1 MAVPY
6 SPKLRLAPLWPA
18 AVALLVAAG
27 LALVLLPAPLAEGA
41 AVELEATARLLEGSV
56 PAPGAGITSPDPAL
70 QSALVALGSGTP
82 YRLTLIALDGTVLAD
97 SARTFDQVRA
107 MVNHRERPEVAS
119 ALARGVGHA
128 VRASDTTGVET
139 AYAARLV
146 SRGGTEPFL
155 FRLGLPLSSLA
166 AIRRHISGAL
176 LAAAAVAAV
185 VVLALSWWLTR
196 TLFRP
201 LTGLIAVAQRMGEG
215 DYGARVQVPDE
226 GELWTLGRA
235 LERIAARAHRQI
247 AAVEAE
253 RDHLRAT
260 VASMSEG
267 VLVTDARG
275 QARLVNPSFRALFGV
290 SGDAPAA
297 SLLALVRQPRLDDL
311 IASALGSGQSVSAEL
326 ELPEPAPRS
335 LALLATPLAG
345 GEGLV
350 VVARDVTEAERLS
363 AMRKDFVANVS
374 HELKTPLA
382 AIRGYAETLVDGA
395 LDDRVTALRFS
406 ERILEQCHRLGD
418 LLEDLLTLS
427 RLEGTEPFRTLEPVD
442 LREVV
447 AETVELVA
455 AHAASKPVE
464 LAFEPGPALVVE
476 GDPDGLLRLAAN
488 LLENAIKYNRPGGR
502 VTVRLARRGEQ
513 AELEV
518 ADTGIGIPA
527 SHLARIF
534 ERFYR
539 VDKGRAREEGGT
551 GLGLAIVKHVA
562 QAHRGRVEVDS
573 EPGVGTTFR
582 VLLPVSRREV

>member
-1 MAVPY
+1 MSLPY

-18 AVALLVAAG
+18 AIALLVAAG
-27 LALVLLPAPLAEGA
+27 LALLLLPAPLAEGA
-41 AVELEATARLLEGSV
+41 ALELEATTRLLEAAV
-56 PAPGAGITSPDPAL
+56 PIPAAGLGAPDVAL
-70 QSALVALGSGTP
+70 QRRVVELAAGTP
-82 YRLTLIALDGTVLAD
+82 YRVTLIALDGTVLAD
-97 SARTFDQVRA
+97 SARSFDQLRA
-107 MVNHRERPEVAS
+107 MANHRTRPEVLG
-119 ALARGVGHA
+119 ALERGVGHA
-128 VRASDTTGVET
+128 VRESDTTGAET
-139 AYAARLV
+139 AYAARLL
-146 SRGGTEPFL
+146 SRPGAAPIL

-166 AIRRHISGAL
+166 TLRRHVGGA
-176 LAAAAVAAV
+176 LAAAAGVAAV
-185 VVLALSWWLTR
+185 VVLLLSWWLTR
-196 TLFRP
+196 SLFRP
-201 LTGLIAVAQRMGEG
+201 LSDLIAVAHRMGEG
-215 DYGARVQVPDE
+215 DYGARVDVPDE
-226 GELWTLGRA
+226 GELSTLGRA
-235 LERIAARAHRQI
+235 LERIAARARRQI

-275 QARLVNPSFRALFGV
+275 QARLVNPSFRELFGV
-290 SGDAPAA
+290 AGDAPPE
-297 SLLALVRQPRLDDL
+297 SLLGLVRQPLLDDL
-311 IASALGSGQSVSAEL
+311 IASALGSAQPVSAEL

-335 LALLATPLAG
+335 LALVATPLAG

-374 HELKTPLA
+374 HELKTPLS

-395 LDDRVTALRFS
+395 LDERATALRFS

-418 LLEDLLTLS
+418 LLDDLLTLS

-447 AETVELVA
+447 AEAVELVA
-455 AHAASKPVE
+455 VHAASKPVE
-464 LAFEPGPALVVE
+464 LAVEPGPALVVE

-502 VTVRLARRGEQ
+502 VTVRLARHGER
-513 AELEV
+513 AEIEV

-527 SHLARIF
+527 SHLPRIF

-562 QAHRGRVEVDS
+562 QAHRGRVEVES
-573 EPGVGTTFR
+573 EPGAGSTFR
-582 VLLPVSRREV
+582 VFLPLTRRDG

>member
-1 MAVPY
+1 MALPY

-18 AVALLVAAG
+18 AVALAVAAG
-27 LALVLLPAPLAEGA
+27 LARLLLPAPLAEGA
-41 AVELEATARLLEGSV
+41 AVELEATTRLLESV
-56 PAPGAGITSPDPAL
+56 VPRPAKDVAGPDAEL
-70 QSALVALGSGTP
+70 QRRVVELAAGTP
-82 YRLTLIALDGTVLAD
+82 YRLTLIARDGTVLAD
-97 SARTFDQVRA
+97 SARTLDQVRA
-107 MVNHRERPEVAS
+107 MANHRDRPELVA
-119 ALARGVGHA
+119 ALERGVGHA
-128 VRASDTTGVET
+128 VRESDTTGVAT
-139 AYAARLV
+139 AYAARLLT
-146 SRGGTEPFL
+146 RPDAEPVV

-166 AIRRHISGAL
+166 ALRRHLSGAL
-176 LAAAAVAAV
+176 LAAAAVAAAI
-185 VVLALSWWLTR
+185 VLALSWWLTR

-201 LTGLIAVAQRMGEG
+201 LSALIEAAHRMGEG
-215 DYGARVQVPDE
+215 DYTAPVEAPDE
-226 GELWTLGRA
+226 GELSTLGRA
-235 LERIAARAHRQI
+235 LERIAAHARRQL

-260 VASMSEG
+260 VASMTEG

-275 QARLVNPSFRALFGV
+275 QARLVNPSFRTLFGV
-290 SGDAPAA
+290 ADDAPAQ
-297 SLLALVRQPRLDDL
+297 SLLALARQPRLDDL
-311 IASALGSGQSVSAEL
+311 IAAVLASGQPASAEL
-326 ELPEPAPRS
+326 ERPEPAPRS

-395 LDDRVTALRFS
+395 VDDGATARRFS

-418 LLEDLLTLS
+418 LLDDLLTLS

-442 LREVV
+442 LREIV
-447 AETVELVA
+447 AEAVELVA
-455 AHAASKPVE
+455 AHAAARPVE
-464 LAFEPGPALVVE
+464 IAVEPGAAVTVE
-476 GDPDGLLRLAAN
+476 GDADGLLRLVSN

-502 VTVRLARRGEQ
+502 VTVRLARRGDQ

-527 SHLARIF
+527 AHLARIF

-573 EPGVGTTFR
+573 EPGAGSTFR
-582 VLLPVSRREV
+582 VLLPACRRNG

>member
-1 MAVPY
+1 MALPF

-18 AVALLVAAG
+18 AVALLLAAG
-27 LALVLLPAPLAEGA
+27 LALLLLPAPLADGA
-41 AVELEATARLLEGSV
+41 AIELEATARLLEASV
-56 PAPGAGITSPDPAL
+56 PVPGAGVTSPDGEL
-70 QSALVALGSGTP
+70 QARIVAFAAGTP
-82 YRLTLIALDGTVLAD
+82 YRLTLIGLDGTVLAD
-97 SARTFDQVRA
+97 SARTLEQVRA
-107 MVNHRERPEVAS
+107 MADHGARPEVLG

-128 VRASDTTGVET
+128 VRESDTTGVET

-146 SRGGTEPFL
+146 ARGGAEPFL
-155 FRLGLPLSSLA
+155 FRLGLPLSNLA
-166 AIRRHISGAL
+166 ALRASLSGAL
-176 LAAAAVAAV
+176 LAAAAVAAG
-185 VVLALSWWLTR
+185 VVLVLSWWLTR

-201 LTGLIAVAQRMGEG
+201 LSGLISVAHRMGEG
-215 DYGARVQVPDE
+215 DYGARVEVPDE
-226 GELWTLGRA
+226 GELSTLGRA
-235 LERIAARAHRQI
+235 LERIAARARRQI

-290 SGDAPAA
+290 AADAAA
-297 SLLALVRQPRLDDL
+297 PDLLGLVRQPRLDDL
-311 IASALGSGQSVSAEL
+311 IASALGSGQPVSAEL
-326 ELPEPAPRS
+326 DLPEPAPRA

-395 LDDRVTALRFS
+395 VDDRATALRFS

-418 LLEDLLTLS
+418 LLDDLLTLS
-427 RLEGTEPFRTLEPVD
+427 RLEGTEPFRALEPVD
-442 LREVV
+442 LREIV
-447 AETVELVA
+447 AEAVELVA
-455 AHAASKPVE
+455 AHAAAKPVE
-464 LAFEPGPALVVE
+464 LSVEPGPPLEVE
-476 GDPDGLLRLAAN
+476 GDPDGLLRLTAN
-488 LLENAIKYNRPGGR
+488 LLENAIKYNRPGGEVR
-502 VTVRLARRGEQ
+502 VRLAGRDGQ

-527 SHLARIF
+527 SHLPRIF

-573 EPGVGTTFR
+573 ELGVGSTFR
-582 VLLPVSRREV
+582 VLLPVTRREG